1 MVWRRQRV
9 LLLTAVATTGS
20 LVLTSCTSERRP
32 RPEPPP
38 AATLSVAPAA
48 DAKDVPLS
56 TEIAAT
62 VTGGRIT
69 AVKVTDDQGG
79 QVDGEMRADGTSW
92 VPAGPLKPKRTYQAE
107 VVATNDAGQ
116 DTTQSIRFTTMDK
129 PTRRTASTLYLESDR
144 TYGVAMPVTL
154 SFEEGIPESARDDV
168 QRRLFVTTDP
178 PQPGVWAWT
187 ENGRQVS
194 YRAPDFWRSGT
205 AITVRAALDGLPLG
219 RNSYGDADRTATA
232 RIGGKLTLDIDNRTK
247 QMSVFRDDRLIRK
260 IPVSLGKSSTPTSSG
275 KMVIME
281 KHDSTVFDTR
291 GDPDGGYVVTVS
303 DAQRLTWGGE
313 FIHAA
318 PWSVGDQGSRNV
330 SHGCTN
336 VSSENAAWLM
346 DTTQVGDLVTI
357 SGTEVALDP
366 GNGWTVWDQSWAEY
380 VKGSALPVP
389 AGLEPK
395 PDPSGPAGAAP
406 AATGGP
412 TPSTGP
418 DSAPSANEG
427 G

>member
-1 MVWRRQRV
+1 MVLRRRRV
-9 LLLTAVATTGS
+9 LMVAAVTSGS
-20 LVLTSCTSERRP
+20 LLLTSCTSERRAA
-32 RPEPPP
+32 RPAPPP
-38 AATLSVAPAA
+38 PPTLSVAPGT

-56 TEIAAT
+56 AEIATT

-69 AVKVTDDQGG
+69 AVKVTDDRGG
-79 QVDGEMRADGTSW
+79 QVTGEMRPDGSSW
-92 VPAGPLKPKRTYQAE
+92 VPAAPLKPKRTYTAE
-107 VVATNDAGQ
+107 VVATSDSGH
-116 DTTQSIRFTTMDK
+116 DSTQSTRFTTMDK
-129 PTRRTASTLYLESDR
+129 PQQRTASTLYLESGR
-144 TYGVAMPVTL
+144 TYGVAMPVSL
-154 SFEEGIPESARDDV
+154 SFAEEIPPAARDDV

-194 YRAPDFWRSGT
+194 YRAPDFWQPGT
-205 AITVRAALDGLPLG
+205 TISVRAALDGLPIG
-219 RNSYGDADRTATA
+219 GKSHGDADRKATA
-232 RIGGKLTLDIDNRTK
+232 RIGGKQTLEIDNRTK

-260 IPVSLGKSSTPTSSG
+260 IPVSLGKPSTPTSSG

-313 FIHAA
+313 FIHSA
-318 PWSVGDQGSRNV
+318 PWSVGDQGNRNV

-336 VSSENAAWLM
+336 VSAENASWLM
-346 DTTQVGDLVTI
+346 DVTQVGDLVTV
-357 SGTEVALDP
+357 SGTEVTLDS
-366 GNGWTVWDQSWAEY
+366 GNGWTVWNESWSEY

-389 AGLEPK
+389 AGLAPK
-395 PDPSGPAGAAP
+395 PDPTVPAGAAP
-406 AATGGP
+406 AGTGSP
-412 TPSTGP
+412 APSIGP
-418 DSAPSANEG
+418 DSAPSTGQG